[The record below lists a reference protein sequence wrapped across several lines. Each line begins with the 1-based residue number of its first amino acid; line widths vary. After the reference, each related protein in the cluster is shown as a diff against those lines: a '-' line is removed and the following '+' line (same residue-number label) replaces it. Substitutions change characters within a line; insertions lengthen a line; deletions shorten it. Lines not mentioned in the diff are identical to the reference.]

1 MLPCKIR
8 GTDHTTTS
16 RWKSISIMDQLRL
29 FTCVVLLCAL
39 FVCSETKPNRRD
51 TTCEEIRRR
60 STCADMGYDH
70 TMFPNALGH
79 ESADSAEEALNVILS
94 GLASVTGTGDQCYT
108 LIRTFMCHSHVP
120 MCVASSSTMLPPC
133 REMCEL
139 LFSECGHI
147 MQTIPQLSS
156 LNCEMAPYSN
166 SDITMPNCAPVSP
179 VVEANVCCPRPFKN
193 VGGACIKILKKARP
207 QKSSVK
213 SCEADGATFAKLA
226 PRDHLIPFLQSE
238 LFDTAD
244 NMWLGI
250 SVEDGARLVWTFDGT
265 EVAPEYLM
273 GGGLSPDDIGSRK
286 TCFILDAEGEIG
298 VADCRNTDAPTL
310 CQVSNECPFG
320 ISSTPRVVEV
330 TPPDEG
336 VSNGTSVT
344 SDGEEREEDR
354 DTPFVPLP
362 ESGECEAQTMVL
374 CRDLGYTMTR
384 FPNALGMPNQEDAFN
399 ELKRWAP
406 LIGIGCSP
414 HMKELLCSLYAP
426 PCMSASSPA
435 QLPCRE
441 VCESAKEGCLPQM
454 QKFGHS
460 WPNVINCTKF
470 ASYSGSESC
479 YMGSLTVS
487 DSPSGSA
494 SGTCELIE
502 DPMCLDFGY
511 SYTMMPN
518 GFGQATQM
526 EASMGMNAFQS
537 LILLG
542 CSPALPSFLCGMF
555 YPVCTNGI
563 NVLPCRSLCE
573 TARSGCASFVEA
585 IGLEW
590 PPELD
595 CANLQEDEL
604 CFNGTSMSEMPG
616 ESEESM
622 TPPSGPILGSCEEIS
637 SPMCKNLPYS
647 STSLPNNF
655 GHQSQDAVNAVIVQ
669 MLPLV
674 QIECSPHLEELLCL
688 VHFPPC
694 GSLRSQV
701 PCRELCEAAMSG
713 CAPIMSEFGYEWPEY
728 LNCEE
733 LPSFSQTTCF
743 MGSIALFDKSNS
755 AEASE
760 TCQPLRVPSCSHM
773 PYSFTEIKNTT
784 QEQIETLMQNYLPLI
799 QLGCSSAVIDFFCTI
814 HAPPCFFNGRP
825 SFICREM
832 CEAAIDGCPILQQ
845 ASADQSVNCNL
856 YASKSS
862 GLCFY
867 EETEMDQPSDSCEEV
882 TVPLCQDMPY
892 YSTSFPNMFGQV
904 SQEDAALEV
913 HLYEPLVQM
922 QCSPHI
928 KEFLCAAYVPMCGPT
943 MRTPCRELCQSAR
956 AGCEDLM
963 VNFGFE
969 WPGQLAC
976 ESLPSSQE
984 DMDCYIGSLQDDS
997 AQTSGTCQP
1006 LRVPSCSHMP
1016 YNFTEIQD
1024 TTQEQIE
1031 TLMQNYLPLI
1041 QLGCS
1046 SALTNFFCSIHA
1058 PPCTITGMPFF
1069 PCREVC
1075 EAAID
1080 GCPILQQAPADQSV
1094 DCNLFPPRS
1103 SGMCV
1108 YVETEMDQPSGAEC
1122 EPLELTACQGFGY
1135 THTAFPNYLAQQSQ
1149 SEAALFANIFD
1160 SIENTGECADVFL
1173 EYACQLL
1180 APRCVGEPMRRVP
1193 PCRQLCER
1201 TRSAC
1206 ASLFDSEDLSSIID
1220 CETLD
1225 AFGSYCEDDENIGDS
1240 CEEVT
1245 VPLCQDMPYYS
1256 TSFPNMFGL
1265 VSQEHA
1271 ALEVH
1276 MYTPLVKVQCSPHLK
1291 EFLCAAYVPMCSPTM
1306 RTPCRELCQSARAGC
1321 ENLMVDFGFEW
1332 PGKLACESFPSSQ
1345 EDMDC
1350 YIGSLQDDS
1359 AQTSETC
1366 QPLRVPSC
1374 SHMPYNYTE
1383 MQNTTQEQIET
1394 LMQNYLPLIQLGCS
1408 SALTNFFCSI
1418 HAPPCSVNGMPSFPC
1433 REMCEAAID
1442 GCPILQ
1448 QAPADQSV
1456 DCNLF
1461 PPRSSGMCVYVETE
1475 MDQPSEPIFAN
1486 VTYIATQPPSLCEP
1500 VAVSMC
1506 AELGFHFTTS
1516 QQEASATEMNGEMSN
1531 IMPLVQSM
1539 CSPLLLPLTCS
1550 AYTPRCDPL
1559 TGGVEMPCREI
1570 CRDVLKDCKK
1580 VLKGIGIEAPS
1591 FLSCKRYPSN
1601 EDSACVMDIAPPL
1614 EPIIAEYTRTDTS
1627 LTISV
1632 EQPEGTYGI
1641 PGRGFS
1647 GYNIIHDMGVV
1658 SQDSDGSRTDITFDL
1673 TPEQSLH
1680 HIVVTV
1686 VPFNGFGEGRAT
1698 DILTKSDMSMP
1709 RPGNLQVSPQPDEDG
1724 SYQLTNTAL
1733 NTFACSNAADDV
1745 MAYPEWSRNGIKVE
1759 VESVESASYHV
1770 VRYGERTTVL
1780 IVTKVDSAIYT
1791 CSLEGES
1798 EVRRLQL
1805 KLPCEGITQ
1814 PFCGYES
1821 IQLPNFYGHTSESE
1835 AISDAMAFVTL
1846 IQAQCSEN
1854 LFNFVCATYTP
1865 MCDAPVP
1872 VLCRELCESAMRE
1885 CSEVITATNFQ
1896 WPDQAS
1902 CENFPSMADGNC
1914 YSGSNP
1920 EPGAEPEPEPEVY
1933 PEPEP
1938 EMTPEPETEPMPN
1951 ATDSGSSNAAQPPVV
1966 LKKRRYDISEQGVS
1980 GKFQGWADVQGQG
1993 AANDYCRV
2001 LKFRKK
2007 RFYLACA
2014 LAGSDDELSYTSP
2027 DIRSGDFDEGFKDTW
2042 YMKDEDGDGRDDF
2055 CRCIDG
2061 TDTPYVSCMRAG
2073 DDGFEG
2079 HYDFTPTESVTPI
2092 NCQKIRVNPFL
2103 GHPQIDN

>member
-622 TPPSGPILGSCEEIS
+622 TPPS
-637 SPMCKNLPYS
+637 
-647 STSLPNNF
+647 
-655 GHQSQDAVNAVIVQ
+655 
-669 MLPLV
+669 
-674 QIECSPHLEELLCL
+674 
-688 VHFPPC
+688 
-694 GSLRSQV
+694 
-701 PCRELCEAAMSG
+701 
-713 CAPIMSEFGYEWPEY
+713 
-728 LNCEE
+728 
-733 LPSFSQTTCF
+733 
-743 MGSIALFDKSNS
+743 
-755 AEASE
+755 
-760 TCQPLRVPSCSHM
+760 
-773 PYSFTEIKNTT
+773 
-784 QEQIETLMQNYLPLI
+784 
-799 QLGCSSAVIDFFCTI
+799 
-814 HAPPCFFNGRP
+814 
-825 SFICREM
+825 
-832 CEAAIDGCPILQQ
+832 
-845 ASADQSVNCNL
+845 
-856 YASKSS
+856 
-862 GLCFY
+862 
-867 EETEMDQPSDSCEEV
+867 
-882 TVPLCQDMPY
+882 
-892 YSTSFPNMFGQV
+892 
-904 SQEDAALEV
+904 
-913 HLYEPLVQM
+913 
-922 QCSPHI
+922 
-928 KEFLCAAYVPMCGPT
+928 
-943 MRTPCRELCQSAR
+943 
-956 AGCEDLM
+956 
-963 VNFGFE
+963 
-969 WPGQLAC
+969 
-976 ESLPSSQE
+976 
-984 DMDCYIGSLQDDS
+984 DS

-1475 MDQPSEPIFAN
+1475 MDQPSGAECEPLELTTCQGFGYTHTAFPNYLAQQSQSEAAFFADIFDSIENTGECADVFLEYACQLLAPRCVGEPMRRVPPCRQLCERTRTACASLFDSEDLSSIIDCETLDAFGSYCEDDENIDEPIFAN

>member
-1 MLPCKIR
+1 
-8 GTDHTTTS
+8 
-16 RWKSISIMDQLRL
+16 
-29 FTCVVLLCAL
+29 
-39 FVCSETKPNRRD
+39 
-51 TTCEEIRRR
+51 
-60 STCADMGYDH
+60 
-70 TMFPNALGH
+70 
-79 ESADSAEEALNVILS
+79 
-94 GLASVTGTGDQCYT
+94 
-108 LIRTFMCHSHVP
+108 
-120 MCVASSSTMLPPC
+120 
-133 REMCEL
+133 
-139 LFSECGHI
+139 
-147 MQTIPQLSS
+147 
-156 LNCEMAPYSN
+156 
-166 SDITMPNCAPVSP
+166 
-179 VVEANVCCPRPFKN
+179 
-193 VGGACIKILKKARP
+193 
-207 QKSSVK
+207 
-213 SCEADGATFAKLA
+213 
-226 PRDHLIPFLQSE
+226 
-238 LFDTAD
+238 
-244 NMWLGI
+244 
-250 SVEDGARLVWTFDGT
+250 
-265 EVAPEYLM
+265 
-273 GGGLSPDDIGSRK
+273 
-286 TCFILDAEGEIG
+286 
-298 VADCRNTDAPTL
+298 
-310 CQVSNECPFG
+310 
-320 ISSTPRVVEV
+320 
-330 TPPDEG
+330 
-336 VSNGTSVT
+336 
-344 SDGEEREEDR
+344 
-354 DTPFVPLP
+354 
-362 ESGECEAQTMVL
+362 
-374 CRDLGYTMTR
+374 
-384 FPNALGMPNQEDAFN
+384 
-399 ELKRWAP
+399 
-406 LIGIGCSP
+406 
-414 HMKELLCSLYAP
+414 
-426 PCMSASSPA
+426 
-435 QLPCRE
+435 
-441 VCESAKEGCLPQM
+441 
-454 QKFGHS
+454 
-460 WPNVINCTKF
+460 
-470 ASYSGSESC
+470 
-479 YMGSLTVS
+479 
-487 DSPSGSA
+487 
-494 SGTCELIE
+494 
-502 DPMCLDFGY
+502 
-511 SYTMMPN
+511 
-518 GFGQATQM
+518 
-526 EASMGMNAFQS
+526 
-537 LILLG
+537 
-542 CSPALPSFLCGMF
+542 
-555 YPVCTNGI
+555 
-563 NVLPCRSLCE
+563 
-573 TARSGCASFVEA
+573 
-585 IGLEW
+585 
-590 PPELD
+590 
-595 CANLQEDEL
+595 
-604 CFNGTSMSEMPG
+604 
-616 ESEESM
+616 
-622 TPPSGPILGSCEEIS
+622 
-637 SPMCKNLPYS
+637 MCKNLPYS

-728 LNCEE
+728 LSCEE

-743 MGSIALFDKSNS
+743 MGSIALSDKSNS
-755 AEASE
+755 AETSE

-845 ASADQSVNCNL
+845 APADQSVNCNL

-913 HLYEPLVQM
+913 HMYAPLVKM
-922 QCSPHI
+922 QCSPHL
-928 KEFLCAAYVPMCGPT
+928 KEFLCAAYVPMCSPT

-956 AGCEDLM
+956 AGCENLM

-1058 PPCTITGMPFF
+1058 PPCTITGMSFF

-1108 YVETEMDQPSGAEC
+1108 YVETEMDQS
-1122 EPLELTACQGFGY
+1122 
-1135 THTAFPNYLAQQSQ
+1135 
-1149 SEAALFANIFD
+1149 
-1160 SIENTGECADVFL
+1160 
-1173 EYACQLL
+1173 
-1180 APRCVGEPMRRVP
+1180 
-1193 PCRQLCER
+1193 
-1201 TRSAC
+1201 
-1206 ASLFDSEDLSSIID
+1206 
-1220 CETLD
+1220 
-1225 AFGSYCEDDENIGDS
+1225 
-1240 CEEVT
+1240 
-1245 VPLCQDMPYYS
+1245 
-1256 TSFPNMFGL
+1256 
-1265 VSQEHA
+1265 
-1271 ALEVH
+1271 
-1276 MYTPLVKVQCSPHLK
+1276 
-1291 EFLCAAYVPMCSPTM
+1291 
-1306 RTPCRELCQSARAGC
+1306 
-1321 ENLMVDFGFEW
+1321 
-1332 PGKLACESFPSSQ
+1332 
-1345 EDMDC
+1345 
-1350 YIGSLQDDS
+1350 
-1359 AQTSETC
+1359 
-1366 QPLRVPSC
+1366 
-1374 SHMPYNYTE
+1374 
-1383 MQNTTQEQIET
+1383 
-1394 LMQNYLPLIQLGCS
+1394 
-1408 SALTNFFCSI
+1408 
-1418 HAPPCSVNGMPSFPC
+1418 
-1433 REMCEAAID
+1433 
-1442 GCPILQ
+1442 
-1448 QAPADQSV
+1448 
-1456 DCNLF
+1456 
-1461 PPRSSGMCVYVETE
+1461 
-1475 MDQPSEPIFAN
+1475 SEPIFAN

-1835 AISDAMAFVTL
+1835 AISD
-1846 IQAQCSEN
+1846 
-1854 LFNFVCATYTP
+1854 
-1865 MCDAPVP
+1865 
-1872 VLCRELCESAMRE
+1872 
-1885 CSEVITATNFQ
+1885 
-1896 WPDQAS
+1896 
-1902 CENFPSMADGNC
+1902 C
-1914 YSGSNP
+1914 YWHN
-1920 EPGAEPEPEPEVY
+1920 V
-1933 PEPEP
+1933 
-1938 EMTPEPETEPMPN
+1938 
-1951 ATDSGSSNAAQPPVV
+1951 DSSSV
-1966 LKKRRYDISEQGVS
+1966 
-1980 GKFQGWADVQGQG
+1980 F
-1993 AANDYCRV
+1993 
-2001 LKFRKK
+2001 
-2007 RFYLACA
+2007 
-2014 LAGSDDELSYTSP
+2014 
-2027 DIRSGDFDEGFKDTW
+2027 
-2042 YMKDEDGDGRDDF
+2042 
-2055 CRCIDG
+2055 
-2061 TDTPYVSCMRAG
+2061 
-2073 DDGFEG
+2073 
-2079 HYDFTPTESVTPI
+2079 
-2092 NCQKIRVNPFL
+2092 
-2103 GHPQIDN
+2103 

>member
-622 TPPSGPILGSCEEIS
+622 TPPS
-637 SPMCKNLPYS
+637 
-647 STSLPNNF
+647 
-655 GHQSQDAVNAVIVQ
+655 
-669 MLPLV
+669 
-674 QIECSPHLEELLCL
+674 
-688 VHFPPC
+688 
-694 GSLRSQV
+694 
-701 PCRELCEAAMSG
+701 
-713 CAPIMSEFGYEWPEY
+713 
-728 LNCEE
+728 
-733 LPSFSQTTCF
+733 
-743 MGSIALFDKSNS
+743 
-755 AEASE
+755 
-760 TCQPLRVPSCSHM
+760 
-773 PYSFTEIKNTT
+773 
-784 QEQIETLMQNYLPLI
+784 
-799 QLGCSSAVIDFFCTI
+799 
-814 HAPPCFFNGRP
+814 
-825 SFICREM
+825 
-832 CEAAIDGCPILQQ
+832 
-845 ASADQSVNCNL
+845 
-856 YASKSS
+856 
-862 GLCFY
+862 
-867 EETEMDQPSDSCEEV
+867 DSCEEV

-1475 MDQPSEPIFAN
+1475 MDQPSGAECEPLELTTCQGFGYTHTAFPNYLAQQSQSEAAFFADIFDSIENTGECADVFLEYACQLLAPRCVGEPMRRVPPCRQLCERTRTACASLFDSEDLSSIIDCETLDAFGSYCEDDENIDEPIFAN